1 MICKE
6 EVLNKINL
14 GISRQTGLTIKEDT
28 NTIVLYIDILQNQV
42 IRTNQ
47 LLAYIPSVSTV
58 VNHISWLRV
67 SLVCK
72 RRLPMPCL

>member
-14 GISRQTGLTIKEDT
+14 GISRQTRLTIKEDT

-58 VNHISWLRV
+58 VNHISWLGV